1 MQSTV
6 LSLLTPWLKTILS
19 TIEDLVEDVRCG
31 IDHIVVQ
38 WIPGHL
44 TAIPGNEAAD
54 QQARNGADLPAE
66 GRLFSLPY
74 IVAKR
79 MLKHSL
85 TQNYAAFIQQMG
97 KPSAKKV
104 LRNRHPKFKL
114 D

>member
-1 MQSTV
+1 M
-6 LSLLTPWLKTILS
+6 
-19 TIEDLVEDVRCG
+19 EDVRCG

-38 WIPGHL
+38 CIPGHL

-66 GRLFSLPY
+66 ALLTLPY
-74 IVAKR
+74 RVAKR
-79 MLKHSL
+79 MLKHNL
-85 TQNYAAFIQQMG
+85 TQNFAAFIQQMG

-114 D
+114 DPVDLT